1 MAFGHKTARK
11 RVYSKITEGP
21 YADPQHGHIGEWAV
35 ELSYLLCNIAF
46 LIGSVFFLSSNT
58 GIYAAGVWLFI
69 IASVINFGLAG
80 HTLHE
85 HLHTASNHDEIRD
98 QERSEILEAV
108 MYVSSALVF
117 AVGCIFFMPGLAED
131 LSGYGAWL
139 NVVGSFNLVFAA
151 YFNQIGMLTDKSD
164 SEKVGIRPRD
174 YDTVK
179 LLYKVTLAHTLCG
192 AVLFTCGS
200 FMYLPRIHSNCR
212 HVHDETCQTSAEVGT
227 ALFIAGSI
235 LFVMQ
240 SGVSISALYL
250 KTHAGGGSHAL
261 DGETASLLQ

>member
-11 RVYSKITEGP
+11 RVYSKIIQGTH
-21 YADPQHGHIGEWAV
+21 ADPQQGHVGEWAV
-35 ELSYLLCNIAF
+35 EFSDLICNMAF
-46 LIGSVFFLSSNT
+46 LIGSVCFLYSDT
-58 GIYAAGVWLFI
+58 GIYSAGVWLFI

-85 HLHTASNHDEIRD
+85 HVHTASNHVEIRD

-108 MYVSSALVF
+108 MYVSSSLVY

-131 LSGYGAWL
+131 FSGYGAWL
-139 NVVGSFNLVFAA
+139 SVIGSFNLVYAA
-151 YFNQIGMLTDKSD
+151 YFNQMGMLTDKSD
-164 SEKVGIRPRD
+164 SEKVGIHPRH
-174 YDTVK
+174 YDAVK
-179 LLYKVTLAHTLCG
+179 LLYKVTLAQTLSG

-212 HVHDETCQTSAEVGT
+212 RVHDETCQTSVQVGT

-240 SGVSISALYL
+240 SGVSILALYL
-250 KTHAGGGSHAL
+250 KTQASGGSQAL
-261 DGETASLLQ
+261 DGETKSLL